1 MVNCL
6 DDTESVSVH
15 AEKIMKLQLKY
26 SLHFFNELG
35 NYQLFK

>member
-6 DDTESVSVH
+6 DDTESVRVH

-26 SLHFFNELG
+26 SLHFLMN
-35 NYQLFK
+35 